1 MFEWLLALAPVTY
14 AEPPKKDYI
23 GMVAAEVAYA
33 ALLPDSPVTKP
44 LVDTKDC
51 TRCKGSGKI
60 PTGDSNHPWTDCP
73 DCEPKTGD
81 KVKLQ
86 SNGPN
91 PAMRLQV
98 KPLPPVKTSDC
109 DGDSCPIPS
118 KQGA

>member
-33 ALLPDSPVTKP
+33 ALLPDSPVNKP

-51 TRCKGSGKI
+51 ARCNRTGKI

-73 DCEPKTGD
+73 DCEPKNGD

-86 SNGPN
+86 SSGLN
-91 PAMRLQV
+91 PAMRLQA
-98 KPLPPVKTSDC
+98 KPLPPVKPNDC
-109 DGDSCPIPS
+109 EGASCPIPS
-118 KQGA
+118 K